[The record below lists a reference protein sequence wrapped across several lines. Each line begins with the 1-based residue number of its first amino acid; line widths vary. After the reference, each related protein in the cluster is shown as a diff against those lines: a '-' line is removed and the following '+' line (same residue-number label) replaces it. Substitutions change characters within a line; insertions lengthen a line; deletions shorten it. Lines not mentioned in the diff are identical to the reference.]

1 MQAQVVP
8 DELPFRTAT
17 LSPDEALGGL
27 SAPELVERLGALQ
40 AVTEAALAHLPLHE
54 LLDALLTRVRVLLRT
69 DTATVLLCSGRGD
82 RLVVRASQG
91 LEEVVED
98 EISVPMGKGLAGT
111 VAVYGR
117 PVIVDD
123 VSRVEV
129 VSQRLRRLSSMMV
142 APMTV
147 EGRLVGVLHAGSVAP
162 RAFTDAELHLLQVVA
177 DRVALAIKKT
187 LLFDDMQRELVLRRK
202 REAELRESE
211 RRFRLLV
218 EGVEEYAIFMLDPE
232 GRIASWNP
240 GAERI
245 KGWTA
250 EEAVGRHFSLFYRP
264 EEVARGYPQYELE
277 VAAREGRYEDEGW
290 RVRKDGSHFW
300 ANVVITALH
309 EGPELVGFAKITRD
323 LTERRRAEQ
332 HREELLVRERE
343 ARLAAEAAV
352 RARTEFLAVM
362 SHELRTPLTAV
373 LGYADLLL
381 AGIPEPLGAG
391 SAASVQ
397 RIVVSAR
404 HLLSVIEE
412 ILDYVSMEAG
422 VGSPRREH
430 VDLAQL
436 AREAAV
442 LVAPQAGSKG
452 LDVQLDLPAAPL
464 AAVTDAGKARQ
475 VLAALLSNAVA
486 FTRRG
491 HVRVELAAA
500 GGHAHFRVRDTGIGI
515 APEHLEPIFE
525 PFWQVEQSPTRV
537 VGGTGL
543 GLAVARRLAE
553 TLGGTLEVESEPHAG
568 STFTFT
574 LPLQPLP
581 GDGAATPPPPA
592 SSPAEGDPPGD
603 G

>member
-1 MQAQVVP
+1 MQVQAGP
-8 DELPFRTAT
+8 GELPFRTAT

-27 SAPELVERLGALQ
+27 SVPELIDRLGALQ

-54 LLDALLTRVRVLLRT
+54 LLDALLTRVRELLDT
-69 DTATVLLCSGRGD
+69 DTATVLLCSRRRD

-91 LEEVVED
+91 LEEEVED
-98 EISVPMGKGLAGT
+98 EVSVPLGKGLAGT

-142 APMTV
+142 APMLV
-147 EGRLVGVLHAGSVAP
+147 EGSLVGVLHAGSVAP

-177 DRVALAIKKT
+177 DRVALAVKKT

-202 REAELRESE
+202 REAQLRASE

-218 EGVEEYAIFMLDPE
+218 EGVEDYAIFMLDPE

-264 EEVARGYPQYELE
+264 EEVARGFPQYELE
-277 VAAREGRYEDEGW
+277 EAAREGRFEDEGW
-290 RVRKDGSHFW
+290 RVRRDGSYFW

-332 HREELLVRERE
+332 HREEVLVRERE
-343 ARLAAEAAV
+343 ARLAAEEAA
-352 RARTEFLAVM
+352 RAKTEFLAVM

-404 HLLSVIEE
+404 HLLEVIEE
-412 ILDYVSMEAG
+412 ILNYASMEAG
-422 VGSPRREH
+422 PGSPRREG

-442 LVAPQAGSKG
+442 LVAPQAGARG

-464 AAVTDAGKARQ
+464 AAVTDPGKARQ

-486 FTRRG
+486 FTRHG
-491 HVRVELAAA
+491 HVRLELAAD
-500 GGHAHFRVRDTGIGI
+500 GGHAEFRVRDTGIGI
-515 APEHLEPIFE
+515 APEHLETIFE
-525 PFWQVEQSPTRV
+525 PFWQVEQSPTRTV
-537 VGGTGL
+537 EGTGL
-543 GLAVARRLAE
+543 GLAVARRLAG
-553 TLGGTLEVESEPHAG
+553 TLGGTLGVRSELGAG

-574 LPLQPLP
+574 LPLQPP
-581 GDGAATPPPPA
+581 PEDGAAM
-592 SSPAEGDPPGD
+592 AEDPMIPLLDSDPPREG
-603 G
+603 